1 MRTLLLLLLSLMTGC
16 EAVSNVKGCRDGWV
30 EFTCNYQRSGFT
42 LTKPGYTFMQSSK
55 NNEWETTDSVSL
67 YHDTKNK
74 KVRVLIKKLKQE
86 HFAEYQCKKQGSNFN
101 TVKLENDRDGCLG
114 QFIQTVYRTAKTA
127 ITCNYTRN
135 RDVLFFCKENNFT
148 CEDILSTE
156 SSPKLNETFTLTKT
170 NTGFTVSISK
180 VSSHHAGVYWCGIKS
195 NDGSY
200 RAGFRKIQL
209 EVEDITIFTRS
220 LTIGQ
225 SFTYWCAYPD
235 RAPIKKFIC
244 KGEDPSI
251 CEPLVNTMELSKNTG
266 RFSMKDNR
274 KKRNITITVREV
286 TTDDTGTYW
295 CGAKS
300 DKDKLS
306 NPFFHRFSMTVVQTP
321 TPTSRVSSAQSTTT
335 STSAENNVQ
344 TSRPTTPPP
353 APTPTQTSTPTPTS
367 GVSSAQSTT
376 TSTSAENNGGS
387 WLLTVCVGVLL
398 VLFVLILFFIYKR
411 FSHSKNARNEAA
423 AQNIREVNDYEE
435 LEEHVHNGNSGNA
448 TANCST
454 DPSGSLHYA
463 TINFQKHSSKAG
475 GRKAVILKPS
485 LSACEY
491 STVKC
496 SQSPTYYNVNS
507 YLEHPLYSTVKKQKT
522 TERVYMV

>member
-1 MRTLLLLLLSLMTGC
+1 
-16 EAVSNVKGCRDGWV
+16 
-30 EFTCNYQRSGFT
+30 
-42 LTKPGYTFMQSSK
+42 MQSSK

-67 YHDTKNK
+67 YRDTNNK

-86 HFAEYQCKKQGSNFN
+86 DFAEYQCEEQGSDFD
-101 TVKLENDRDGCLG
+101 TVKLDKDRVGCKG
-114 QFIQTVYRTAKTA
+114 EFIQTVYRTAKTT
-127 ITCNYTRN
+127 ITCNYPRDES
-135 RDVLFFCKENNFT
+135 DVLFFCKENKIT
-148 CEDILSTE
+148 CEDNLSE
-156 SSPKLNETFTLTKT
+156 SSPKSNETFTLTKT
-170 NTGFTVSISK
+170 NTSFTVSISK
-180 VSSHHAGVYWCGIKS
+180 VSSHHAGVYWCGVKS
-195 NDGSY
+195 NEGSY

-209 EVEDITIFTRS
+209 QVKDIRNFTSS

-225 SFTYWCAYPD
+225 NFTYWCAYPFGT
-235 RAPIKKFIC
+235 PMKKFIC

-251 CEPLVNTMELSKNTG
+251 CEPLVNTMQLNKNTG
-266 RFSMKDNR
+266 RFSMEDDRNK
-274 KKRNITITVREV
+274 NITITVREV

-300 DKDKLS
+300 TDNKHS
-306 NPFFHRFSMTVVQTP
+306 NTFFHRFSMIV
-321 TPTSRVSSAQSTTT
+321 AQSTTT
-335 STSAENNVQ
+335 STSAENN
-344 TSRPTTPPP
+344 